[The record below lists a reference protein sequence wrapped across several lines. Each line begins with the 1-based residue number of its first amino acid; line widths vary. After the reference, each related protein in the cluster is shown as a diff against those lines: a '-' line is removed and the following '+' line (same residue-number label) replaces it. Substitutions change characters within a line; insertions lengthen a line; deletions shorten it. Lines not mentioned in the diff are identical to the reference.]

1 MKINFL
7 DFWGGF
13 DIHNNFFIHLFRDI
27 YGSVQIGQLTEC
39 DYIIYSCFGQQHKT
53 INRNK
58 VKKIFYTG
66 ENIRPNFEDCDY
78 SFTFDF
84 DSYNG
89 KNIRIPLYHLYIDWF
104 NVSTYTNP
112 KYLIHPSKINDNEFI
127 KTPKTKFCATVFSSP
142 RQIRFDLMNTLST
155 YKKVDGY
162 GRPFG
167 NHSEG
172 ELDKYQKL
180 SQYKFSICPENSA
193 HDGYYTE
200 KLLHAKTAGTIPIYL
215 ADRGVDRD
223 FNTKAFINVAD
234 YNNFEDLLKRV
245 IEIDSD
251 DELYN
256 KIKNQTLFQSSI
268 SLDKIKENIR
278 SILGD

>member
-13 DIHNNFFIHLFRDI
+13 DINNNFFIHLLKQI
-27 YGSVQIGQLTEC
+27 YGHVEIANPNNC
-39 DYIIYSCFGQQHKT
+39 DYIIYSCFGEQHKA
-53 INRNK
+53 INRNRT
-58 VKKIFYTG
+58 KKIFYTG
-66 ENIRPNFEDCDY
+66 ENIRPNFSECDY

-84 DSYNG
+84 DTYSD
-89 KNIRIPLYHLYIDWF
+89 KNIRIPLYYLYIDWF
-104 NVSTYTNP
+104 NVLTYTNP
-112 KYLIHPSKINDNEFI
+112 QYLIDASKLNDNEFI

-142 RQIRFDLMNTLST
+142 RKIRYDLMNTISR

-167 NHSEG
+167 NHTEG

-180 SQYKFSICPENSA
+180 AHYKFSICPENSY

-200 KLLHAKTAGTIPIYL
+200 KLLHAKTSGTIPIYL
-215 ADRGVDRD
+215 ADDKLHRD
-223 FNTKAFINVAD
+223 FNAKSFINVAD
-234 YNNFEDLLKRV
+234 YDSLDDVLDMV
-245 IEIDSD
+245 IKIDKN

-256 KIKNQTLFQSSI
+256 EMRNQPLFNTELCLDEIKNKIKTL
-268 SLDKIKENIR
+268 LK
-278 SILGD
+278 